1 MNTRKALTAVF
12 ASLAA
17 ALVGGQFAAVAL
29 GDHSNQSTSAG
40 IATGGNVASGGTL
53 SAPGST
59 STSQQGQ
66 STGSQGTSTGS
77 GLRDGTVT
85 GQSVNTP
92 YGSVQVKVTVASGSI
107 SDVIAVHLTD
117 RGGYSVQVSN
127 YAAPILRGEVLQSQS
142 TQVSMVS
149 GATYT
154 SEAYLTSLQSALD
167 QMAG

>member
-29 GDHSNQSTSAG
+29 SDNSNPSNSAG
-40 IATGGNVASGGTL
+40 IATGGDITSGGT
-53 SAPGST
+53 SSVPGST
-59 STSQQGQ
+59 STVPSDQ
-66 STGSQGTSTGS
+66 STGTQATSTGS
-77 GLRDGTVT
+77 TLKDGTVT
-85 GQSVNTP
+85 GQIVNTP
-92 YGSVQVKVTVASGSI
+92 YGSVQVKITVSSGSI
-107 SDVIAVHLTD
+107 ADVIAVHLTD

-154 SEAYLTSLQSALD
+154 SEAYLSSLQSALD
-167 QMAG
+167 QLAG